1 MGEVSPED
9 LKPLGF
15 GQINGC
21 REVALIGCRLNK
33 NVRSRGRQARR
44 GEQPPAEPSRLGTCV
59 WVWGSGF

>member
-33 NVRSRGRQARR
+33 KVRSRGQE
-44 GEQPPAEPSRLGTCV
+44 G
-59 WVWGSGF
+59 